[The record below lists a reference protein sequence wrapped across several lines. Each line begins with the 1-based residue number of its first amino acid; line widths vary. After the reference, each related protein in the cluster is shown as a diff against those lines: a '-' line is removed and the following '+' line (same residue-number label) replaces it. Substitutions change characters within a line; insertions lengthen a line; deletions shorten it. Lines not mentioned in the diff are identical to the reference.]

1 MVEEVSLE
9 QETGPLPAPGEKDE
23 QEEEAPEQQG
33 FISKYTAKVAQKA
46 KGEDPEQPP
55 VAVQIEEK
63 QPEAKGML
71 ARFEEKL
78 KTDEEDGKKA
88 TEVVQAFQHALDY
101 KNRSVVERASEK
113 FMQDVEDDQDL
124 DMALSS

>member
-1 MVEEVSLE
+1 
-9 QETGPLPAPGEKDE
+9 
-23 QEEEAPEQQG
+23 
-33 FISKYTAKVAQKA
+33 
-46 KGEDPEQPP
+46 
-55 VAVQIEEK
+55 
-63 QPEAKGML
+63 ML

-124 DMALSS
+124 DTALSVWRPELVTVLDYATLKYLTNYLSITYFI

>member
-1 MVEEVSLE
+1 
-9 QETGPLPAPGEKDE
+9 
-23 QEEEAPEQQG
+23 
-33 FISKYTAKVAQKA
+33 
-46 KGEDPEQPP
+46 
-55 VAVQIEEK
+55 
-63 QPEAKGML
+63 ML

-88 TEVVQAFQHALDY
+88 SEVVQAFQHALDY

-124 DMALSS
+124 ESVWVWRSVSEHQNLCLYFMRRWGI

>member
-1 MVEEVSLE
+1 M
-9 QETGPLPAPGEKDE
+9 
-23 QEEEAPEQQG
+23 
-33 FISKYTAKVAQKA
+33 
-46 KGEDPEQPP
+46 
-55 VAVQIEEK
+55 
-63 QPEAKGML
+63 M

-78 KTDEEDGKKA
+78 KTEEEDGKKA

-124 DMALSS
+124 DMALSVWWSELMDVKVYTMLNYLTNYLSIT

>member
-1 MVEEVSLE
+1 
-9 QETGPLPAPGEKDE
+9 
-23 QEEEAPEQQG
+23 
-33 FISKYTAKVAQKA
+33 
-46 KGEDPEQPP
+46 
-55 VAVQIEEK
+55 
-63 QPEAKGML
+63 ML

-78 KTDEEDGKKA
+78 KADEDDGKKA

-124 DMALSS
+124 DMALTVWPPELERF

>member
-9 QETGPLPAPGEKDE
+9 QETGPLPAAGEKEE
-23 QEEEAPEQQG
+23 QEEEVPEQQG
-33 FISKYTAKVAQKA
+33 FISKYTEKVAQTA
-46 KGEDPEQPP
+46 KGDDQEQTPT
-55 VAVQIEEK
+55 AVQIEDT
-63 QPEAKGML
+63 QPEGKGML

-101 KNRSVVERASEK
+101 KNRSVVEGASEK

-124 DMALSS
+124 DMALSV

>member
-1 MVEEVSLE
+1 
-9 QETGPLPAPGEKDE
+9 
-23 QEEEAPEQQG
+23 
-33 FISKYTAKVAQKA
+33 
-46 KGEDPEQPP
+46 
-55 VAVQIEEK
+55 
-63 QPEAKGML
+63 ML

-88 TEVVQAFQHALDY
+88 SEVVQAFQHALDY

-124 DMALSS
+124 DMALSVWVPEFVPVLYATLRYLTNYLSITYFI

>member
-1 MVEEVSLE
+1 MDEEQAQS
-9 QETGPLPAPGEKDE
+9 
-23 QEEEAPEQQG
+23 
-33 FISKYTAKVAQKA
+33 TAT
-46 KGEDPEQPP
+46 
-55 VAVQIEEK
+55 EEK
-63 QPEAKGML
+63 EPEAKGMM

-124 DMALSS
+124 DTALTVWPPELVAG

>member
-1 MVEEVSLE
+1 
-9 QETGPLPAPGEKDE
+9 
-23 QEEEAPEQQG
+23 
-33 FISKYTAKVAQKA
+33 
-46 KGEDPEQPP
+46 
-55 VAVQIEEK
+55 
-63 QPEAKGML
+63 ML

-88 TEVVQAFQHALDY
+88 SEGVQAFQHALDY

-124 DMALSS
+124 ESV

>member
-1 MVEEVSLE
+1 M
-9 QETGPLPAPGEKDE
+9 
-23 QEEEAPEQQG
+23 
-33 FISKYTAKVAQKA
+33 
-46 KGEDPEQPP
+46 
-55 VAVQIEEK
+55 
-63 QPEAKGML
+63 M

-78 KTDEEDGKKA
+78 KTEEEDGKKA

-124 DMALSS
+124 DSALGAWWPELRDIKVCAKLTYLTNYLHN

>member
-1 MVEEVSLE
+1 
-9 QETGPLPAPGEKDE
+9 
-23 QEEEAPEQQG
+23 
-33 FISKYTAKVAQKA
+33 
-46 KGEDPEQPP
+46 
-55 VAVQIEEK
+55 
-63 QPEAKGML
+63 ML

-88 TEVVQAFQHALDY
+88 SEVVQAFQHALDY

-124 DMALSS
+124 DTALSV